1 MESLKKFYKINMKT
15 SESYDGGEWS
25 GGFDTELS
33 EEEIGLLRKIF
44 RKFENLQDKDIE
56 YDEDGMRCE
65 EPAFS
70 VVNFSIKER
79 EVK

>member
-1 MESLKKFYKINMKT
+1 MDFEDYMEQEDLDNPNIFRISCLGF
-15 SESYDGGEWS
+15 SCDDSGE
-25 GGFDTELS
+25 F
-33 EEEIGLLRKIF
+33 EEE
-44 RKFENLQDKDIE
+44 DIE